1 MISVIPI
8 SSLQLE
14 VEEFLVVTRIPPI
27 DSDVQLGSAKETG
40 SDVVSGGDLMGFFP
54 IWGEVSP
61 GWKVFSSVGLRSR
74 VKKGLI
80 FSWNG
85 ETGSELVAL
94 PGVWDW
100 LPDSKSFFKRLGF
113 SLLMPMDSSMEVLLS
128 GQSDSVWGGLH

>member
-1 MISVIPI
+1 MISAIPI

-14 VEEFLVVTRIPPI
+14 VEEFLVVMSIPPI

-54 IWGEVSP
+54 IWGEVSL
-61 GWKVFSSVGLRSR
+61 GLKVFSSVGLRSR